1 MNTIMLRV
9 TLAAMLLQAGQGLAQ
24 EVDHSTMD
32 HSQMDHTAMGHD
44 APPKP
49 APAAEEHDHSAMDH
63 STMDHSAMGHAAEPQ
78 QPPAVHDHAM
88 MDHAAMGHVMAEE
101 PKTPLPTI
109 TDADRAAAFPALTT
123 DHAHHSQWFS
133 KVLVDE
139 LETWDADDG
148 RALRWGAQAWLG
160 SDLNKVWLRSGGERV
175 GGETEAADVELLYGR
190 GISPWWDVVAG
201 IRHDFRPGD
210 GRDYLAV
217 GVIGMAPYKFEVD
230 ATAYLGESGQSALR
244 LEAEYEALLGP
255 RWVLQPKL
263 EAAFY
268 GKDEP
273 ERGIG
278 QGLNTLEAGLRLR
291 YEVRRRFAPYIGIGW
306 EKAYGEAARLRRAE
320 GEDVSDVHVVA
331 GVRLWF

>member
-1 MNTIMLRV
+1 MNAM
-9 TLAAMLLQAGQGLAQ
+9 TLVIAAAALLLAGQGHAQ
-24 EVDHSTMD
+24 EVDHSAMDHSKMD
-32 HSQMDHTAMGHD
+32 HSQMDHAAMGHD
-44 APPKP
+44 APPEP
-49 APAAEEHDHSAMDH
+49 TPAAQDH
-63 STMDHSAMGHAAEPQ
+63 ST
-78 QPPAVHDHAM
+78 
-88 MDHAAMGHVMAEE
+88 MDHAAMGHDTSSEPTPAAHDHAAMGHAMVAE
-101 PKTPLPTI
+101 PKTPLPAI
-109 TDADRAAAFPALTT
+109 TEADRAAAFPALTSGQE
-123 DHAHHSQWFS
+123 HHSQWFS

-139 LETWDADDG
+139 LETWEADDG
-148 RALRWGAQAWLG
+148 RALRWGAQAWVG
-160 SDLNKVWLRSGGERV
+160 SDLNRVWLRSGGERV
-175 GGETEAADVELLYGR
+175 GGVTEAADVELLFGR

-201 IRHDFRPGD
+201 VRHDFRPGD

-273 ERGIG
+273 ARGIG

-291 YEVRRRFAPYIGIGW
+291 YEVRRRFAPYVGVAW
-306 EKAYGEAARLRRAE
+306 ERAYGQAARLRRMDGA
-320 GEDVSDVHVVA
+320 DVSDLHMVA

>member
-1 MNTIMLRV
+1 M
-9 TLAAMLLQAGQGLAQ
+9 TLVIAAAALLLAGQGHAQ
-24 EVDHSTMD
+24 EVDHSAMDHSKMD
-32 HSQMDHTAMGHD
+32 HSQMDHAAMGHD
-44 APPKP
+44 APPEP
-49 APAAEEHDHSAMDH
+49 TPAAQDH
-63 STMDHSAMGHAAEPQ
+63 ST
-78 QPPAVHDHAM
+78 
-88 MDHAAMGHVMAEE
+88 MDHAAMGHDTSSEPTPAAHDHAAMGHAMVAE
-101 PKTPLPTI
+101 PKTPLPAI
-109 TDADRAAAFPALTT
+109 TEADRAAAFPALTSG
-123 DHAHHSQWFS
+123 HAHHSQWFS

-139 LETWDADDG
+139 LETWEADDG
-148 RALRWGAQAWLG
+148 RALRWGAQAWVG
-160 SDLNKVWLRSGGERV
+160 SDLNRVWLRSGGERV
-175 GGETEAADVELLYGR
+175 GGVTEAADVELLFGR

-201 IRHDFRPGD
+201 VRHDFRPGD

-273 ERGIG
+273 ARGIG

-291 YEVRRRFAPYIGIGW
+291 YEVRRRFAPYVGVAW
-306 EKAYGEAARLRRAE
+306 ERAYGQAARLRRMDGA
-320 GEDVSDVHVVA
+320 DVSDLHMVA

>member
-1 MNTIMLRV
+1 MSALTLRIAV
-9 TLAAMLLQAGQGLAQ
+9 AAAALFLAEQGLAQ
-24 EVDHSTMD
+24 EVDHSAMDHSKVD
-32 HSQMDHTAMGHD
+32 HSQMDHSAMGHD
-44 APPKP
+44 APPEP
-49 APAAEEHDHSAMDH
+49 TPAAHDHS
-63 STMDHSAMGHAAEPQ
+63 T
-78 QPPAVHDHAM
+78 
-88 MDHAAMGHVMAEE
+88 MDHAAMGHGMVAE
-101 PKTPLPTI
+101 PKTPLPAI

-123 DHAHHSQWFS
+123 SHAHHSQWFS

-139 LETWDADDG
+139 LETWEADDG
-148 RALRWGAQAWLG
+148 RALRWGAQAWVG
-160 SDLNKVWLRSGGERV
+160 SDLGRVWLRGGGGRV
-175 GGETEAADVELLYGR
+175 GGVTEAAAVELLFGR

-201 IRHDFRPGD
+201 VRHDVRPGD

-217 GVIGMAPYKFEVD
+217 GLIGMAPYKFEVD

-244 LEAEYEALLGP
+244 LEAEYEALLGA

-273 ERGIG
+273 ARGIG

-291 YEVRRRFAPYIGIGW
+291 YEVRRRFAPYVGVAW
-306 EKAYGEAARLRRAE
+306 ERAYGQAARLRRMDGA
-320 GEDVSDVHVVA
+320 DVSDLHVVA